1 MKPEDIFSLQN
12 KYYVRITF
20 ISYNHRYPNAGKA
33 VRLIEPLDDRVA
45 EFLKRLLRQGTENA
59 KELQMRALEYVK
71 EGLFPGESHPD
82 ATRRKFRSDRQ
93 KIRNLVSP
101 VRSEL
106 RFSKID
112 HENLQHLAKEWRK
125 W

>member
-20 ISYNHRYPNAGKA
+20 ISYNHRYPNAGEA

-59 KELQMRALEYVK
+59 KELQLRALEYVK